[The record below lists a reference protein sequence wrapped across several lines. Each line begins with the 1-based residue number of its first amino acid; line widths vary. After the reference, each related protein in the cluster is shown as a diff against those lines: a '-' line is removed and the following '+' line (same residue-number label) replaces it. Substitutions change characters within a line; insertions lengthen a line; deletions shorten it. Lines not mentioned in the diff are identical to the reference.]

1 MNKKDKV
8 KEIKVNYYKKQLENI
23 NKSLEGFEIAKEWFA
38 FEDMQSKIQHLEQ
51 EKQKILKELE

>member
-1 MNKKDKV
+1 MDKKEKV
-8 KEIKVNYYKKQLENI
+8 KEIKVNYFKKQLENI
-23 NKSLEGFEIAKEWFA
+23 NKAIEGFEIAKEYFV